1 MIRSWAGFGLIDLFT
16 DIQEQVDKSNGKE
29 DTFEAFNN
37 ETKVINHHENTKI
50 EDNLFYKSFN
60 HFPLFT
66 GVKVNNNNYSNEAFS
81 DNDEEMAFS
90 KNNDIED
97 NTRENQHHEK
107 PIHQQ
112 VWDFWIV

>member
-1 MIRSWAGFGLIDLFT
+1 M
-16 DIQEQVDKSNGKE
+16 DKYNSKE

-37 ETKVINHHENTKI
+37 KNKAINQFENTGN

-60 HFPLFT
+60 HFPLFA

-97 NTRENQHHEK
+97 NTSENLNHEK

-112 VWDFWIV
+112 VWDF

>member
-1 MIRSWAGFGLIDLFT
+1 M
-16 DIQEQVDKSNGKE
+16 DKYNGKE

-37 ETKVINHHENTKI
+37 KNKAINQFENTGN

-66 GVKVNNNNYSNEAFS
+66 GVKVNNNYSNEAFS

-97 NTRENQHHEK
+97 NTSENQNHEK

-112 VWDFWIV
+112 V

>member
-1 MIRSWAGFGLIDLFT
+1 M
-16 DIQEQVDKSNGKE
+16 DKYNSKE

-37 ETKVINHHENTKI
+37 KNKAINQFENTGN
-50 EDNLFYKSFN
+50 EDTLFYKSFN

-112 VWDFWIV
+112 VWDF

>member
-1 MIRSWAGFGLIDLFT
+1 MIRTLVGFGLIDLFT
-16 DIQEQVDKSNGKE
+16 DIQEQVDKYNGKE

-66 GVKVNNNNYSNEAFS
+66 GVKFNNNNYSNEAFS

-97 NTRENQHHEK
+97 NTRENQHHEN

-112 VWDFWIV
+112 VWDF

>member
-1 MIRSWAGFGLIDLFT
+1 MIKSWAGFGLIDLFT

-112 VWDFWIV
+112 VWDFWII

>member
-1 MIRSWAGFGLIDLFT
+1 M
-16 DIQEQVDKSNGKE
+16 DKYNGKE

-37 ETKVINHHENTKI
+37 KNKAINQFENTGN
-50 EDNLFYKSFN
+50 EDTLFYKSFN

-66 GVKVNNNNYSNEAFS
+66 GVKVNNNYSNEAFS

-90 KNNDIED
+90 KSNDIED
-97 NTRENQHHEK
+97 NTRENQNHEK

-112 VWDFWIV
+112 V

>member
-1 MIRSWAGFGLIDLFT
+1 M
-16 DIQEQVDKSNGKE
+16 DKSNGKE

-112 VWDFWIV
+112 VWDF